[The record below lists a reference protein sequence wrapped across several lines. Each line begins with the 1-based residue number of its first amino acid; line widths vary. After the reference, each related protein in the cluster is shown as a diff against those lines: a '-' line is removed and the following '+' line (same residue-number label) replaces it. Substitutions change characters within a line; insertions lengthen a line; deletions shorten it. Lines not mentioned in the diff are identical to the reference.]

1 VKRHTVRGEAHLEK
15 GRTSKEKG
23 RTSKE
28 EQAHKSKQEGSQE
41 GGVLIPRRVRTSRR
55 IFTIKL
61 EIYCCCKPLRGGR
74 TSFVKRHTHGPWR
87 RVLELRGEVHLE
99 KGPTGKEKG
108 HTSKE
113 EQAHKSKQEGS
124 QEGGHV
130 LQGESSMSSLRS
142 VVVVNQVPLVH
153 FFAITFL

>member
-1 VKRHTVRGEAHLEK
+1 VKRHTIRGEAHLEN

-28 EQAHKSKQEGSQE
+28 EQAHKSKQEGSK
-41 GGVLIPRRVRTSRR
+41 GGVRIPRRVRTSRR

-74 TSFVKRHTHGPWR
+74 TSFVKRHTHGPSR
-87 RVLELRGEVHLE
+87 RVLELREEVHLE

-108 HTSKE
+108 HTRKE
-113 EQAHKSKQEGS
+113 EQAHKSKQEGN

-142 VVVVNQVPLVH
+142 VVVVNQVPKVH